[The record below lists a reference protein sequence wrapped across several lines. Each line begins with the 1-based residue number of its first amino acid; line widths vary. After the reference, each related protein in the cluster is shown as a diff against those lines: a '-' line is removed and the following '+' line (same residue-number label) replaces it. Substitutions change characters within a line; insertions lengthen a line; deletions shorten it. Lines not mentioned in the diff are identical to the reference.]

1 MWPPFLKYIAHVPLT
16 ISLRSILYHVNY
28 FLPMTPSLFYT
39 GSPVATLQIPIQ
51 LSLSP
56 KMILLT
62 IRTGKPRSTKFQ
74 APRDLVTQT
83 TNTSEVELPLP
94 LLGLV

>member
-1 MWPPFLKYIAHVPLT
+1 
-16 ISLRSILYHVNY
+16 
-28 FLPMTPSLFYT
+28 
-39 GSPVATLQIPIQ
+39 
-51 LSLSP
+51 
-56 KMILLT
+56 MILLT

-94 LLGLV
+94 LLGLVLFLLTFFLGQSLSGGKMAEAAPESYPSFSISSAEEKIVS